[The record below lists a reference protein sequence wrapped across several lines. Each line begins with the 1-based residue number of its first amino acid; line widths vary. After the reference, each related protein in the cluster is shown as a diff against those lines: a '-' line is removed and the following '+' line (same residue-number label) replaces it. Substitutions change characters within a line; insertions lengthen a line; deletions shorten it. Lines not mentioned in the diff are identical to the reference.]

1 MKIITIMTNYFRRII
16 EGRHIKGFIAGVI
29 SSTLVFGA
37 LSSAL
42 LYLSSLPDD
51 SDDYE
56 FDYRGYGGSFNGGFD
71 ISGNLLKPD
80 SAQTENVVLE
90 VREQDKRATADDEVL
105 KKSEDEA
112 WPTFQ
117 DARNENYFP

>member
-1 MKIITIMTNYFRRII
+1 MKIITIMNNYFRRFM

-37 LSSAL
+37 LSTAFL
-42 LYLSSLPDD
+42 HLSSQPDD

-56 FDYRGYGGSFNGGFD
+56 FDYRGYGGAFNEQFD
-71 ISGNLLKPD
+71 ISWNLLKQER
-80 SAQTENVVLE
+80 ANTENVVLE
-90 VREQDKRATADDEVL
+90 VHERHRHASADGEVL
-105 KKSEDEA
+105 KERADEA

-117 DARNENYFP
+117 DAKDEHYFP

>member
-1 MKIITIMTNYFRRII
+1 MNDYFRRFM

-37 LSSAL
+37 LSSAF
-42 LYLSSLPDD
+42 LYLSPLPDD
-51 SDDYE
+51 IDDYE
-56 FDYRGYGGSFNGGFD
+56 FDYRGYGGSFNGRFD
-71 ISGNLLKPD
+71 ISGNLLNPD

-90 VREQDKRATADDEVL
+90 VHERHRHASADGEVL
-105 KKSEDEA
+105 KEGADEA

-117 DARNENYFP
+117 DAKDEHYFP